1 MRGYPLQR
9 RGAFRRSDSQLA
21 GRCGASLLRFLS
33 KEDEIHVI
41 RSRYFSGVAGVLLL
55 STLATSGCGALRPES
70 AKQVKLAKGAIPL
83 IHADGLLFRDLDRSG
98 ALEPYEDWRRPA
110 AERAADLVAR
120 MTLEEKAGAMM
131 HANPP
136 ARAAAGV
143 PGAGSEW
150 DMAAVGRLVL
160 DRHVTF
166 LLNRLKTDPAS
177 LANQQNALQAI
188 AEQGRLGI
196 PVTISSDPRSQ
207 FSYAQGVSVDAGAFT
222 KWPDPAGMAATGDPE
237 LVRRFADSVR
247 QEYLAVGIRMALS
260 PQADLAVNPRWHR
273 SSGTFG
279 SDPAASAR
287 FVRAYVAGMQ
297 DGESGIHRNSV
308 VSVVKHW
315 VGYGATMDDGA
326 DAHNYYG
333 RRLDIDGVK
342 IERHILPFTGAFA
355 ARVGAVMPSYGM
367 PATPFRVLGSTEPV
381 EPVGMGFNRV
391 MLTDVLRG
399 RMGFDGVVL
408 SDWQVTDD
416 CSRVCRS
423 GANPGEKPQFSDIAM
438 PWGVEALDKAG
449 RYLKAIDAGVDQFG
463 GSSDPEIVVS
473 LVRSGRLDVS
483 RVDAAVTRIMKQKF
497 EQGLFEDPYVDAGRA
512 ASIVGNDAFRRMALD
527 AQHRSL
533 VLLKNGRHLL
543 PVSPTMTKVF
553 VYGFDADAMRRRG
566 FTIVQR
572 PEEADFA
579 VVEMA
584 TPFEVLHPN
593 FFFGAR
599 YREGSTRFREDAPAL
614 AALAKA
620 SAVVP
625 TIASI
630 YMERPIDL
638 SGIANRATAIIA
650 NFGATPDA
658 IVDALTGESGPV
670 ARLPYDLVW
679 TDRLREQTTEPVSYR
694 MGEGLGY

>member
-1 MRGYPLQR
+1 M
-9 RGAFRRSDSQLA
+9 
-21 GRCGASLLRFLS
+21 
-33 KEDEIHVI
+33 I
-41 RSRYFSGVAGVLLL
+41 RSRSFYGAASVLVL
-55 STLATSGCGALRPES
+55 STLATSGCGTLHPES

-98 ALEPYEDWRRPA
+98 VLEPYEDWRRPA
-110 AERAADLVAR
+110 AERAADLVGR

-160 DRHVTF
+160 DQHVTF
-166 LLNRLKTDPAS
+166 FLNRLKADPAS
-177 LANQQNALQAI
+177 LANQQNTLQAI

-222 KWPDPAGMAATGDPE
+222 KWPDPAGLAATGDPE

-247 QEYLAVGIRMALS
+247 REYLAVGIRISLS
-260 PQADLAVNPRWHR
+260 PQADLAINPRWHR
-273 SSGTFG
+273 SGGTFG

-297 DGESGIHRNSV
+297 DGESGIRKNSV

-315 VGYGATMDDGA
+315 VGYGATMSDGA
-326 DAHNYYG
+326 DAHNFYG
-333 RRLDIDGVK
+333 RRLDIDASN

-355 ARVGAVMPSYGM
+355 ARVGTVMPSYGM
-367 PATPFRVLGSTEPV
+367 PAAPFRIRGSAKPV
-381 EPVGMGFNRV
+381 EPVGMGFNREL
-391 MLTDVLRG
+391 LTDVLRG

-408 SDWQVTDD
+408 SDWQITDD
-416 CSRVCRS
+416 CMRVCMN
-423 GANPGEKPQFSDIAM
+423 GANPGEKLQFSDIAM
-438 PWGVEALDKAG
+438 PWGVESIGKPG

-463 GSSDPEIVVS
+463 GASNPEIIVN
-473 LVRSGRLDVS
+473 LVRSGKLDVT
-483 RVDAAVTRIMKQKF
+483 RIDASVTRIMKQKF

-512 ASIVGNDAFRRMALD
+512 SSVVGNAEFKRLALD
-527 AQHRSL
+527 AQHRSQ

-543 PVSPTMTKVF
+543 PLDRKMTKVF
-553 VYGFDADAMRRRG
+553 VSGFDADSMRRRG
-566 FTIVQR
+566 FTVVQH

-579 VVEMA
+579 IVGMA

-599 YREGSTRFREDAPAL
+599 YREGSTRFREDDPTL
-614 AALAKA
+614 AVLAKA
-620 SAVVP
+620 AAVVP

-630 YMERPIDL
+630 YMERQIDL
-638 SGIANRATAIIA
+638 SDIANHATAIVA

-658 IVDALTGESGPV
+658 VVDVLTGVFRPV

-679 TDRLREQTTEPVSYR
+679 TDRLREQSIEPVSYR
-694 MGEGLGY
+694 MGDGLEY

>member
-1 MRGYPLQR
+1 M
-9 RGAFRRSDSQLA
+9 
-21 GRCGASLLRFLS
+21 
-33 KEDEIHVI
+33 I
-41 RSRYFSGVAGVLLL
+41 RSRSISGVVGVLLL
-55 STLATSGCGALRPES
+55 SILAVAGCGTSRPES
-70 AKQVKLAKGAIPL
+70 SKQVKLAGGAIPL

-98 ALEPYEDWRRPA
+98 VLEPYKDWRRPA
-110 AERAADLVAR
+110 AVRAADLVSR

-136 ARAAAGV
+136 AKEAAGV
-143 PGAGSEW
+143 PGAGSAW
-150 DMAAVGRLVL
+150 DTAAVGRLVL

-166 LLNRLKTDPAS
+166 FLNRLKADPAS

-247 QEYLAVGIRMALS
+247 REYLAVGIRMALS
-260 PQADLAVNPRWHR
+260 PQADLAANPRWHR

-287 FVRAYVAGMQ
+287 FVRAYVTGMQ
-297 DGESGIHRNSV
+297 DGESGIHRSSV
-308 VSVVKHW
+308 VSVIKHW
-315 VGYGATMDDGA
+315 VGYGATMNDGA

-333 RRLDIDGVK
+333 RLLDIDGAN
-342 IERHILPFTGAFA
+342 IERHIMPFTGAFA

-367 PATPFRVLGSTEPV
+367 PAAPFRVRGSAEPV
-381 EPVGMGFNRV
+381 DPVGMGFNRA

-408 SDWQVTDD
+408 SDWQITDD
-416 CSRVCRS
+416 CTRVCRN
-423 GANPGEKPQFSDIAM
+423 GASPGEKPQFSDIAM

-463 GSSDPEIVVS
+463 GTSDPEIVVG
-473 LVRSGRLDVS
+473 LVTSGRLDVS
-483 RVDAAVTRIMKQKF
+483 RVDAAVRRIMTQKF

-512 ASIVGNDAFRRMALD
+512 SSIVGNAEFRRIALD
-527 AQHRSL
+527 AQHRSQ
-533 VLLKNGRHLL
+533 VLLKNSRHLL
-543 PVSPTMTKVF
+543 PVSRTMTKVF
-553 VYGFDADAMRRRG
+553 VYGFDAEAMRRRG
-566 FTIVQR
+566 FTVVR
-572 PEEADFA
+572 HPEEADFA
-579 VVEMA
+579 VVGMA

-599 YREGSTRFREDAPAL
+599 YREGSTRFRADDPAFAML
-614 AALAKA
+614 EKTAAA
-620 SAVVP
+620 VP

-638 SGIANRATAIIA
+638 SGIANRATAIVA

-658 IVDALTGESGPV
+658 IVDVLTGESGPV
-670 ARLPYDLVW
+670 ARLPYDLVL
-679 TDRLREQTTEPVSYR
+679 TDRLHEQTNEPVSYR